1 MKSPFPFKWLI
12 ALIVVLA
19 GIFWFLP
26 WLFVK
31 AVAWQQAFNQLI
43 SENLHAIQQN
53 SVSAGLLLIGVS
65 FLYGVLHALGP
76 GHGKFIIASY
86 LSTHES
92 ELKQSVK
99 LSLLSSLMQ
108 GIVAITA
115 TSIIVVILNLSS
127 RYFKL
132 SQLWLE
138 RSALILLIGLG
149 VYWIYQG
156 TRKPKK
162 AFRVKSIQH
171 TDLISQN
178 ERQSAVKIN
187 RTFKDD
193 CGCGH
198 QHLPNAIQLKQANT
212 WKSQFLVIMSI
223 GLRPCTGA
231 IFVLFLAYML
241 DLFTWGIF
249 ATLAMSI
256 GTGLMLSI
264 FAILVRYAKQLAIRL
279 GQWYGAKTLNKY
291 SGSIVKII
299 AGGIMIFFAISL
311 LYGTT
316 LEVSGGAV
324 LFGK

>member
-1 MKSPFPFKWLI
+1 MKPIFPFKWLI
-12 ALIVVLA
+12 AFFVALI
-19 GIFWFLP
+19 GIFWFFP
-26 WLFVK
+26 WLFAK
-31 AVAWQQAFNQLI
+31 TVAWQQLFNQLI
-43 SENLHAIQQN
+43 SENLHAIQHH
-53 SVSAGLLLIGVS
+53 SVSSGMLLITVS
-65 FLYGVLHALGP
+65 FLYGVLHAVGP

-115 TSIIVVILNLSS
+115 TSIVVVILNLSS

-138 RSALILLIGLG
+138 RSALILLMGLG
-149 VYWIYQG
+149 CYWIYQG
-156 TRKPKK
+156 IRKPPV
-162 AFRVKSIQH
+162 FRIKSIQPTH
-171 TDLISQN
+171 LPL
-178 ERQSAVKIN
+178 QSAAKIN
-187 RTFKDD
+187 RTFKMD
-193 CGCGH
+193 CPCGH
-198 QHLPNAIQLKQANT
+198 QHLPNAVQLKGAKT

-231 IFVLFLAYML
+231 IFVLFLAYMME
-241 DLFTWGIF
+241 LFIWGIF

-256 GTGLMLSI
+256 GTGLMLSL
-264 FAILVRYAKQLAIRL
+264 FAVLVRYAKRMAIQL
-279 GQWYGAKTLNKY
+279 GQWYGARALNRY
-291 SGSIVKII
+291 SGQIVKIV
-299 AGGIMIFFAISL
+299 AGIMMIFFAL
-311 LYGTT
+311 ALFYGTT

>member
-1 MKSPFPFKWLI
+1 MKAPFPFKWLI
-12 ALIVVLA
+12 AFIAVLA
-19 GIFWFLP
+19 SIFWFLP

-31 AVAWQQAFNQLI
+31 AVAWQQVFNQLI
-43 SENLHAIQQN
+43 SENLHAISQN
-53 SVSAGLLLIGVS
+53 SASAGMILIAVS

-92 ELKQSVK
+92 KLKQSVK

-138 RSALILLIGLG
+138 RSALILLLGLG
-149 VYWIYQG
+149 IYWIYQG

-162 AFRVKSIQH
+162 PFRVKSIQLA
-171 TDLISQN
+171 TLPPK
-178 ERQSAVKIN
+178 SAVKIN
-187 RTFKDD
+187 RTFKAD

-198 QHLPNAIQLKQANT
+198 QHLPDAIQLKQANT

-241 DLFTWGIF
+241 DLFIWGIF

-256 GTGLMLSI
+256 GTGLMLSL
-264 FAILVRYAKQLAIRL
+264 FAVLVRYAKQIAIRL
-279 GQWYGAKTLNKY
+279 GKWYGSKMLNKY
-291 SGSIVKII
+291 SGQIVKII
-299 AGGIMIFFAISL
+299 AGSMMIFFAVSL

-316 LEVSGGAV
+316 LEASGGVV

>member
-1 MKSPFPFKWLI
+1 MKPIFPFKWLI
-12 ALIVVLA
+12 TLIVALV
-19 GIFWFLP
+19 GIFWFFP

-31 AVAWQQAFNQLI
+31 VVAWQQIFNQLI
-43 SENLHAIQQN
+43 TENLHEIQQQ
-53 SVSAGLLLIGVS
+53 SVSAGIILISVS

-138 RSALILLIGLG
+138 RSALILLMGLG
-149 VYWIYQG
+149 CYWIYQG
-156 TRKPKK
+156 VRKPSG
-162 AFRVKSIQH
+162 FRINSIQPS
-171 TDLISQN
+171 DLAL
-178 ERQSAVKIN
+178 QSAVKIN
-187 RTFKDD
+187 RTFNAN

-198 QHLPNAIQLKQANT
+198 QHLPNAVQLKQADT
-212 WKSQFLVIMSI
+212 WKSQFLVMVSI

-241 DLFTWGIF
+241 DLFIWGIV
-249 ATLAMSI
+249 ATFAMSF
-256 GTGLMLSI
+256 GTGLMLAC
-264 FAILVRYAKQLAIRL
+264 FAILVRYAKNAAIRI
-279 GQWYGAKTLNKY
+279 GQWYDVKGLKKY
-291 SGSIVKII
+291 SGRRVKII
-299 AGGIMIFFAISL
+299 AGVIMLFFAITL
-311 LYGTT
+311 FYGTT
-316 LEVSGGAV
+316 LDVRGGVV
-324 LFGK
+324 LF

>member
-1 MKSPFPFKWLI
+1 MKSVFPFKWLI
-12 ALIVVLA
+12 ALLA
-19 GIFWFLP
+19 VFTGIFWLLP
-26 WLFVK
+26 WFFMK
-31 AVAWQQAFNQLI
+31 TIGWQQMFNRLI
-43 SENLHAIQQN
+43 SENLHAIQQH
-53 SVSAGLLLIGVS
+53 STSAGVLLITVS

-138 RSALILLIGLG
+138 RSALILLLGLG

-156 TRKPKK
+156 TRKSAK
-162 AFRVKSIQH
+162 AFRIKSVRLTH
-171 TDLISQN
+171 LPL
-178 ERQSAVKIN
+178 QSAVKIN
-187 RTFKDD
+187 RTFKAD

-198 QHLPNAIQLKQANT
+198 QHLPNAVQLKQANS

-231 IFVLFLAYML
+231 IFVLFLAYMTN
-241 DLFTWGIF
+241 LFIWGIF

-256 GTGLMLSI
+256 GTGLTLSL
-264 FAILVRYAKQLAIRL
+264 FAILVRYAKNIAIQL
-279 GQWYGAKTLNKY
+279 GKWYGAKALNQY
-291 SGSIVKII
+291 SGQIVKIV
-299 AGGIMIFFAISL
+299 AGSIMIFFALTL

-316 LEVSGGAV
+316 LESIGGVV
-324 LFGK
+324 LFGR